1 MTIAIGDDDDDEDLQ
16 QRGEHSPT
24 ELADDDQD
32 DQREDDNRENMQ
44 VDGQDIHLGAL
55 GEVGG
60 EGGID
65 QTSFSAEKRKRGRS
79 LTGELKQEEGE
90 EGSPSKRPTTT
101 DAAPVSGRELRELL
115 ASHLL
120 EMKGQFGSRITQVE
134 AEQKRHLCE
143 VRDLQGRNSEIEKE
157 IGNLRGRAT
166 ASEKQVGE
174 IKTLVELHDDRIN
187 EVTASL
193 AKLQSDL
200 QNRPAQ
206 HGGQQGTNPPLDPW
220 ANWHQTH
227 QNLPKKSGH
236 LPRGP
241 VGDSEDGSTLSEEE
255 KRTLIVGGWAQD
267 TKKATIEV
275 ESRELLARDEI
286 KNLVD
291 EQVLAVYGPR
301 RSVGSLRFDYR
312 QNESFQSLRD
322 RMWKTIKAIRELA
335 IKFPSARENPDSKPA
350 WASFVKTK
358 EARRRTMLV
367 SQTRRV
373 CIQLAGDTKSDEG
386 GPCKPVAV
394 NADSYD
400 TDWGSGTIWQGQFK
414 IASATHR
421 QPTPN
426 TAVIVMPGG
435 WVNLKAVMDVTGC
448 TETEARC
455 AFEREL

>member
-1 MTIAIGDDDDDEDLQ
+1 MIE
-16 QRGEHSPT
+16 S
-24 ELADDDQD
+24 
-32 DQREDDNRENMQ
+32 M
-44 VDGQDIHLGAL
+44 
-55 GEVGG
+55 
-60 EGGID
+60 
-65 QTSFSAEKRKRGRS
+65 RS
-79 LTGELKQEEGE
+79 RPPW
-90 EGSPSKRPTTT
+90 PS
-101 DAAPVSGRELRELL
+101 S
-115 ASHLL
+115 
-120 EMKGQFGSRITQVE
+120 
-134 AEQKRHLCE
+134 
-143 VRDLQGRNSEIEKE
+143 
-157 IGNLRGRAT
+157 
-166 ASEKQVGE
+166 
-174 IKTLVELHDDRIN
+174 
-187 EVTASL
+187 
-193 AKLQSDL
+193 QSDL

-335 IKFPSARENPDSKPA
+335 IKVPSARENPDSKPA

-400 TDWGSGTIWQGQFK
+400 TDWGSGTIWQGQ
-414 IASATHR
+414 IQDCLSHPSTTHSEHGGDR
-421 QPTPN
+421 HAWGLGQPESCHGRHRMHGN
-426 TAVIVMPGG
+426 GG
-435 WVNLKAVMDVTGC
+435 TMCLRKRAL
-448 TETEARC
+448 
-455 AFEREL
+455 RESGSLFHSGRHGQCWRG